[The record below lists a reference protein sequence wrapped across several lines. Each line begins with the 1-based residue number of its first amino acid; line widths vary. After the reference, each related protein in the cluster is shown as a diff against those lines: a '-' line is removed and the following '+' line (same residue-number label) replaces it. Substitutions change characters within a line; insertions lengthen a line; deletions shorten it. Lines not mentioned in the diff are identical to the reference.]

1 MVLPE
6 NSVSNHLSP
15 QQQDR
20 RTLKKFSWLHYVV
33 VPGVFVLLMFLFF
46 PARGKFELF
55 TDEGVNLIKAL
66 LVERGYTLYD
76 EIWSD
81 QPPLLTQMLAVSI
94 RVFGA
99 EVGVARGVVLFLSV
113 GLVGAA
119 FAFMALWR
127 KTYAYAAVGLILL
140 TPGFLSLSLAVLVGL
155 PSIAFGMGAL
165 LCLGMWHRGHQ
176 ISWLVASALLLS
188 MAALTKLMI
197 GFLAP
202 IFGVGILLD
211 ALGQFRVT
219 RQWRDLLW
227 APGVWGTTFG
237 GFLFLGVV
245 TLVGFENLDQLV
257 GDHLSATASAFYA
270 VDPSLHLSYYL
281 PKFWAFLILALI
293 GTGFAVL
300 HRQWPMLYLTVWT
313 GAAFYLIGNHLP
325 VWFHH
330 LPYIVLPAAMLGGI
344 ALVESVKWFG
354 ANLSRVA
361 LKKSGW
367 LRAAA
372 VIGVVCLAG
381 QIIQTNPLK
390 PLRWPPSLTS
400 SGLDVG
406 TKVERVLATMI
417 DYRAQTHWLFTD
429 APMFAF
435 RARLPVPPE
444 LAVIT
449 DKRLRTGYL
458 TDEEILATVKR
469 YQPEQ
474 VLLGRFTLPGLSEYL
489 EANYQLVARKE
500 DELKLYIRN
509 DLLSEP

>member
-1 MVLPE
+1 M
-6 NSVSNHLSP
+6 
-15 QQQDR
+15 
-20 RTLKKFSWLHYVV
+20 LKKMGWLDYLV
-33 VPGVFVLLMFLFF
+33 VPGAFVLLILLFF
-46 PARGKFELF
+46 PTRGKFELF

-66 LVERGYTLYD
+66 LVERGHPLYD

-94 RVFGA
+94 RVFGE
-99 EVGVARGVVLFLSV
+99 EVGVARGTVFLLSV

-165 LCLGMWHRGHQ
+165 LCLGMWHRGHRLP
-176 ISWLVASALLLS
+176 WLVASAFLLS
-188 MAALTKLMI
+188 LAGLTKLMI

-202 IFGVGILLD
+202 IFGVGLLFD
-211 ALGQFRVT
+211 AWGRFRVS

-227 APGVWGTTFG
+227 APGVWGTVFV
-237 GFLFLGVV
+237 GFLLVGVA
-245 TLVGFENLDQLV
+245 TLVGFENLDQLL

-270 VDPSLHLSYYL
+270 ADPSLHLAYYL
-281 PKFWAFLILALI
+281 PEFWAFLVLAAV
-293 GTGFAVL
+293 GSGFAIQQ
-300 HRQWPMLYLTVWT
+300 RQWLMLYLTAWM

-330 LPYIVLPAAMLGGI
+330 VPYIAIPAAMLGGV
-344 ALVESVKWFG
+344 ALVESVQWG
-354 ANLSRVA
+354 RANLSREG

-381 QIIQTNPLK
+381 QLIQTNPLH

-417 DYRAQTHWLFTD
+417 DYRAETHWLFTD

-458 TDEEILATVKR
+458 TDAEILATVER

-509 DLLSEP
+509 DVLAEP